1 MLKRCRGHASSKW
14 ISAVDEIRA
23 ATKQLTES
31 VGKINR
37 SILAEENLRELRPDL
52 EKPRRRF
59 RHLEGPASGKLE
71 PTIADAREA
80 IRDIRAAAVSA
91 EKTLENANQPIT
103 GLQPALKDVPA
114 AVNNISRTAKK
125 AGDAIDRIEQGD
137 GLLGTVA
144 TDAEVSTDAKVFMSN
159 LRRYGILRYSNAE
172 TAPEDDPRERFRGK
186 RR

>member
-1 MLKRCRGHASSKW
+1 MLKDAEGTLLKVD
-14 ISAVDEIRA
+14 SAVDEIRA

-37 SILAEENLRELRPDL
+37 SILAEENLANFDRTLKNLADVSGTW
-52 EKPRRRF
+52 KD
-59 RHLEGPASGKLE
+59 ASGKLE

-91 EKTLENANQPIT
+91 EKTLENANQAIT
-103 GLQPALKDVPA
+103 GLQPALKDMPT

-159 LRRYGILRYSNAE
+159 LRRYGILRYRNAE
-172 TAPEDDPRERFRGK
+172 TAPDDDPRDRFRGK